1 MIEDAEDVA
10 LAMRND
16 KAFLGH
22 PKGLG
27 FLAFTEAWER
37 FSYYG
42 MQTLLVLYMT
52 QQLLLPG
59 HVENIAGFDAFSG
72 LMRDLYGADTTVAMA
87 SAIFGTYT
95 SLVYLSPLLGGLI
108 ADRFLGRTNTIVLG
122 GVSMA
127 LGHFL
132 MAFDVSFLAALAC
145 LVFGAGCFKGNIAS
159 QVGGLYKPGD
169 PRPADAFQIFYLA
182 INAGVIAAPLVA
194 GTLGE
199 KVGWHYGFGVAG
211 LGMVVGL
218 MIYLAG
224 RKYLPPDPGVGAAKG
239 EKRPGFRKGDGLVF
253 AVLLG
258 LLPVLAVA
266 VVGNQQIFNAYLV
279 WANENANFNF
289 LGFDIPTTWLI
300 TIDTI
305 ASVSCLAGA
314 VVFWRWYATFA
325 KEPTQMTKIG
335 IGSII
340 AVSGLV
346 CLAAA
351 AMIQEQTGQKMNLG
365 WLIAFHMLNSIGFAN
380 VFPVALALYSRTAPP
395 ALGATMI
402 GIFYLHLFAA
412 NQFVGWVGGFIEK
425 MPAAQFWLMHAA
437 MAGGA
442 GLAFLIL
449 KPILWPILAPKA
461 AEEAPAPS

>member
-1 MIEDAEDVA
+1 MIEDTEDVVQ
-10 LAMRND
+10 MSND

-52 QQLLLPG
+52 SQLLLPG
-59 HVENIAGFDAFSG
+59 HVENIAGFEPFKQ
-72 LMRDLYGADTTVAMA
+72 LMRDLYGAETTIALA

-108 ADRFLGRTNTIVLG
+108 ADRFLGRTRTIIMG
-122 GVSMA
+122 GTFMA

-159 QVGGLYKPGD
+159 QVGGLYKAGD
-169 PRPADAFQIFYLA
+169 PRPADAFQIFYLG
-182 INAGVIAAPLVA
+182 INAGVIAAPLIC
-194 GTLGE
+194 GTLGQ
-199 KVGWHYGFGVAG
+199 KVGWHWGFGVAG
-211 LGMVVGL
+211 IGMVVGL

-224 RKYLPPDPGVGAAKG
+224 RKYLPADPGIGALKH
-239 EKRPGFRKGDGLVF
+239 EKRPAFRKHDGLVL
-253 AVLLG
+253 AVLLA
-258 LLPVLAVA
+258 LLPVLAIA

-279 WANENANFNF
+279 WTDANANFNF
-289 LGFDIPTTWLI
+289 LGFDIPSTWLI
-300 TIDTI
+300 TLDTI
-305 ASVSCLAGA
+305 ASVSCLVGA
-314 VVFWRWYATFA
+314 VVFWRWWKTFA
-325 KEPTQMTKIG
+325 VEPTEMTKIG
-335 IGSII
+335 IGSVI

-351 AMIQEQTGQKMNLG
+351 AWVQEQTGQKINLG
-365 WLIAFHMLNSIGFAN
+365 WLIAFHILNSIGFAN
-380 VFPVALALYSRTAPP
+380 VFPVALAMYSRTAPP
-395 ALGATMI
+395 AMGATMI

-412 NQFVGWVGGFIEK
+412 NQFVGWLGGQLEK
-425 MPAAQFWLMHAA
+425 MPAAEFWLMHAA

-442 GLAFLIL
+442 GLVFLLL
-449 KPILWPILAPKA
+449 KPVLWPILAPKPQ
-461 AEEAPAPS
+461 EAPAV

>member
-1 MIEDAEDVA
+1 MIPEDSEIQDPLPASD
-10 LAMRND
+10 R
-16 KAFLGH
+16 AFLGH

-59 HVENIAGFDAFSG
+59 HVERIAGFDWFRG
-72 LMRDLYGADTTVAMA
+72 LMENMYGAHTTVALA

-108 ADRFLGRTNTIVLG
+108 ADRILGKTRTIVLG
-122 GVSMA
+122 GTSMA
-127 LGHFL
+127 IGHFL

-159 QVGGLYKPGD
+159 QVGGLYRPGD
-169 PRPADAFQIFYLA
+169 NRPADAFQIFYLA

-194 GTLGE
+194 GTLGQ

-211 LGMVVGL
+211 VGMVVGL
-218 MIYLAG
+218 MIYLSG
-224 RKYLPPDPGVGAAKG
+224 RKYLPPDAGAGSAAG
-239 EKRPGFRKGDGLVF
+239 EKPRWRRGDG
-253 AVLLG
+253 AVLLVLLA

-266 VVGNQQIFNAYLV
+266 VVGNQQIFNAYLL
-279 WANENANFNF
+279 WANDNANFNF
-289 LGFDIPTTWLI
+289 MGWDIPSTWLV

-314 VVFWRWYATFA
+314 VVFWRVWAKFA
-325 KEPTQMTKIG
+325 KEPTEMVKIG
-335 IGSII
+335 IGSLI
-340 AVSGLV
+340 AVTGLV

-351 AMIQEQTGQKMNLG
+351 AWTQAQTGQKINLG
-365 WLIAFHMLNSIGFAN
+365 WLIAFHILNSIGFAN
-380 VFPVALALYSRTAPP
+380 VFPVALAFYSRTAPP

-412 NQFVGWVGGFIEK
+412 NQFVGWLGGLLEK
-425 MPAAQFWLMHAA
+425 MPATSFWLMHAA
-437 MAGGA
+437 MAGAA
-442 GLAFLIL
+442 GVAFLLL
-449 KPILWPILAPKA
+449 KPLVAPILYPKP
-461 AEEAPAPS
+461 AEN

>member
-1 MIEDAEDVA
+1 
-10 LAMRND
+10 
-16 KAFLGH
+16 
-22 PKGLG
+22 
-27 FLAFTEAWER
+27 
-37 FSYYG
+37 
-42 MQTLLVLYMT
+42 MT

-59 HVENIAGFDAFSG
+59 HVENIAGFDWFSG
-72 LMRDLYGADTTVAMA
+72 LMRDIYGADTTVALA
-87 SAIFGTYT
+87 SAIFGTYS

-108 ADRFLGRTNTIVLG
+108 ADRILGRTNTIVLG

-127 LGHFL
+127 IGHFL
-132 MAFDVSFLAALAC
+132 MAFDVSFLAALGC

-211 LGMVVGL
+211 VGMVVGL

-224 RKYLPPDPGVGAAKG
+224 RKYLPADPGVGAKRH

-253 AVLLG
+253 LVLLG

-325 KEPTQMTKIG
+325 KEPTEMTKIG

-461 AEEAPAPS
+461 AEEAPARS